1 MNESDKVL
9 ISVQEQK
16 KTLQIQKSDF
26 ECKLSN
32 VESLLVKEEELWRAV
47 EEYSQHKLAQFS
59 AFLAELEDLEFKIEE
74 EIIKSGDSENNMEEN
89 QPDQQ
94 TSNFQIDLE
103 ILMKKYM
110 FKKCFYWE

>member
-9 ISVQEQK
+9 ICVQEQK

-32 VESLLVKEEELWRAV
+32 VESLLAKEEELWRAV
-47 EEYSQHKLAQFS
+47 EEYSRDKLAQFS

-74 EIIKSGDSENNMEEN
+74 QIIKSGEDNVEEN

-94 TSNFQIDLE
+94 TSNYQFDLE
-103 ILMKKYM
+103 ILLKKYR

>member
-32 VESLLVKEEELWRAV
+32 VESLLAKEEELWRAV
-47 EEYSQHKLAQFS
+47 EEYSRDKLAQFS
-59 AFLAELEDLEFKIEE
+59 AFLTELEDLEFKIEE
-74 EIIKSGDSENNMEEN
+74 QIIKSGEDNVEEN

-94 TSNFQIDLE
+94 TSNYQYDLE
-103 ILMKKYM
+103 ILLKKYR